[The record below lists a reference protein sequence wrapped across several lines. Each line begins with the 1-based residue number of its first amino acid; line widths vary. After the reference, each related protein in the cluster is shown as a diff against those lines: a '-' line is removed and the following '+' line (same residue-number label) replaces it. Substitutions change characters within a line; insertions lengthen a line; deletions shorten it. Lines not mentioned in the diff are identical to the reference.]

1 MNTGIDKMFEG
12 SGALGYLV
20 KGLVKVNHESC
31 HCYYMPFFSS
41 QISNAFFPH
50 PMYIVYAT
58 LII

>member
-1 MNTGIDKMFEG
+1 MFEG